1 MFLKQTI
8 LSDAPQNMEGL
19 KIVYDDVAPYAK
31 EHSSVQVIA
40 PGLRPHKGLY
50 PREGL
55 YPGRTRIRQEFPDL
69 KRDDLKYPGYALC
82 LPRFALLDGKYINFP
97 DDAADYGYISDGISG
112 EDCQLAR
119 SVHTTGLRP
128 HVGMHPSMF
137 LFPQPSVDET
147 VSSPELTIL
156 FSQKFTSVGL
166 LLTFNMMSGDY
177 PTRLRIRWYS
187 DGELLSD
194 MEFHPDSVR
203 YFCNN
208 YVRLYDKIAI
218 TFYET
223 SRPWRPVFITRID
236 YGIYR
241 DFFADEILESSCLQE
256 VNAISEN
263 ISINT
268 LDFTVRT
275 ETDIP
280 FDFQKK
286 QKLALYFNGK
296 RIGNFYLK
304 NGARKNRTDYHMDS
318 HDAVG
323 ILDGNE
329 FAGGVYTGQRAGD
342 VVDAIFEGEDFN
354 YLLDE
359 SLSDIQLTGY
369 IPYTTKRNALVQ
381 IAFAIGAVVDTSNYD
396 GVLIYPQQTEVT
408 GEFMPSDTFD
418 GVTLEHNDVV
428 TGIRL
433 AVHTYQQSEE
443 AEELYNDTLSG
454 TVEVIFPEPHHG
466 LAITGG
472 TIMRSGDNHAVING
486 TGGTVVMTGKKYT
499 HLTTSLLKENPAIVF
514 NKNVREVSEATLVH
528 PGNAAEV
535 LDRVYGYY
543 QRAENVAGDVLLAD
557 KVLGQM
563 VAVDTGYDGRRN
575 GTLESIN
582 YQFGLREIRAEVTIH
597 E

>member
-1 MFLKQTI
+1 
-8 LSDAPQNMEGL
+8 
-19 KIVYDDVAPYAK
+19 
-31 EHSSVQVIA
+31 
-40 PGLRPHKGLY
+40 
-50 PREGL
+50 
-55 YPGRTRIRQEFPDL
+55 
-69 KRDDLKYPGYALC
+69 
-82 LPRFALLDGKYINFP
+82 
-97 DDAADYGYISDGISG
+97 
-112 EDCQLAR
+112 
-119 SVHTTGLRP
+119 
-128 HVGMHPSMF
+128 MF